1 MLYSP
6 PKNHDGRGGS
16 AISEVL
22 RSAWARLVRKQFLFV
37 YPLVVA
43 AVDVTAFFAVYAALG
58 GQLSWGEFARADFA
72 AGTYLH
78 AHLHQLARPGL
89 PLLVAVAAGV
99 CVCFVSAAV
108 RAPFYRAI
116 AGPSYPTAP
125 RSWRE
130 LSRLFVFYLILY
142 PVVRIVP
149 DFFETGAVISVVGGV
164 ALLVVSILV
173 IYIDYGIVLEDLPI
187 ITAVSRNL
195 RILRRGWAP
204 TIFFFLAF
212 ALLYNL
218 VWGFYQ
224 SHFDGDFR
232 LLFPISWFLVDAL
245 FALVGDILFI
255 FLYDHLRRS

>member
-6 PKNHDGRGGS
+6 PTNPDGRGGR

-22 RSAWARLVRKQFLFV
+22 RNAWARLVHKQFLFV
-37 YPLVVA
+37 YPLVIG
-43 AVDVTAFFAVYAALG
+43 AVDATAFFAVYVALG

-78 AHLHQLARPGL
+78 AHLSQLARPGL
-89 PLLVAVAAGV
+89 PLLVAVIAGI
-99 CVCFVSAAV
+99 CVCFVTAAV

-149 DFFETGAVISVVGGV
+149 DFFETGALIAVVGGV
-164 ALLVVSILV
+164 ALLVVSVLV
-173 IYIDYGIVLEDLPI
+173 IYIDYAIVLEDLPV
-187 ITAVSRNL
+187 ITAASRNL

-204 TIFFFLAF
+204 TIFAFLVF

-224 SHFDGDFR
+224 SYFEGNFG

-245 FALVGDILFI
+245 FALVGDIVFI
-255 FLYDHLRRS
+255 FLYDYLRRS

>member
-6 PKNHDGRGGS
+6 PTNHDGRGGR

-22 RSAWARLVRKQFLFV
+22 RNAWARLVHKQFLFV
-37 YPLVVA
+37 YPLVIG
-43 AVDVTAFFAVYAALG
+43 AVDAAAFFAVYLALG
-58 GQLSWGEFARADFA
+58 GPLSWSEFARADFA

-78 AHLHQLARPGL
+78 EHLEQFAHPGT
-89 PLLVAVAAGV
+89 PLLVALAAGV
-99 CVCFVSAAV
+99 CVCFVTAAV
-108 RAPFYRAI
+108 RAPFYHAI

-130 LSRLFVFYLILY
+130 LNRLFVFYLILY

-149 DFFETGAVISVVGGV
+149 DFFEAGALIAVIAGV
-164 ALLVVSILV
+164 ALLAVSVLA
-173 IYIDYGIVLEDLPI
+173 IYIDYAIVLEDLPI
-187 ITAVSRNL
+187 VTATSRSL
-195 RILRRGWAP
+195 RLVRRGWAP
-204 TIFFFLAF
+204 TIFAFLAF

-224 SHFDGDFR
+224 GHFDGNFR
-232 LLFPISWFLVDAL
+232 LLFPVSWFLVNAL
-245 FALVGDILFI
+245 FALVGDVLFI

>member
-1 MLYSP
+1 
-6 PKNHDGRGGS
+6 
-16 AISEVL
+16 VL
-22 RSAWARLVRKQFLFV
+22 RNAWARLVHKQFLFV
-37 YPLVVA
+37 YPLVIGVVD
-43 AVDVTAFFAVYAALG
+43 AVAFFAVYAALG
-58 GQLSWGEFARADFA
+58 GPLSWGEFARADFA

-78 AHLHQLARPGL
+78 AHLSQLARPGL

-125 RSWRE
+125 RSWHE

-149 DFFETGAVISVVGGV
+149 DFFEAGASITVVGGL
-164 ALLVVSILV
+164 ALLVVSVLV
-173 IYIDYGIVLEDLPI
+173 IYIDYAIVLEDLPVL
-187 ITAVSRNL
+187 TAVSRNL
-195 RILRRGWAP
+195 RLLRRGWAS
-204 TIFFFLAF
+204 TIFVFLAF

-224 SHFDGDFR
+224 SHFDSNFR
-232 LLFPISWFLVDAL
+232 LLFPISWFLVDTL
-245 FALVGDILFI
+245 FALVGDVIFI